1 MSFNGRMTRVVRL
14 RLEILL
20 VLTLTFG
27 MSGVRSLL
35 RLVDSLTR
43 GPLNSQSTTLY
54 QPSASSAWLDASLQ
68 LCSAAVLIAWGCL
81 GLFLLAGDGIALA
94 RYRWRDWLPGAG
106 LAALIGLPG
115 LAFYFCAVAFGF
127 SKEVVPSSLEG
138 WWAPIVLLVWS
149 FANAFGEEFIVVG
162 WFLTRLEALGVSARR
177 ALIYSAILRGS
188 YHLYQGISA
197 GFGNVIMGLV
207 FGYYYQ
213 RRGRA
218 WPLVLAHFLI
228 DAVAFLGYQAIGGL
242 DIPRWR

>member
-1 MSFNGRMTRVVRL
+1 MSLSTHRL

-43 GPLNSQSTTLY
+43 GPLNSQTTTLY
-54 QPSASSAWLDASLQ
+54 QPSAASAWLDASLQ
-68 LCSAAVLIAWGCL
+68 LCSALVLVAWGCL
-81 GLFLLAGDGIALA
+81 GVFLLAGDRIFLA

-115 LAFYFCAVAFGF
+115 LALYVGAVAFGF
-127 SKEVVPSSLEG
+127 SKEVVPSALEG
-138 WWAPIVLLVWS
+138 WWAPLVLLVWA

-162 WFLTRLEALGVSARR
+162 WLQTRLEALGLSPWAVLACSAV
-177 ALIYSAILRGS
+177 LRGS

-197 GFGNVIMGLV
+197 GFGNIIMGLL
-207 FGYYYQ
+207 FGFYFQ
-213 RRGRA
+213 RTRRV

-228 DAVAFLGYQAIGGL
+228 DAVAFVGYQAIGGL
-242 DIPRWR
+242 EIPRLR